1 MEEVRRSLAE
11 AKRINSASVLST
23 LDEVPLLRQQ
33 VTDLR
38 MQIAKNEENSMD
50 ATEVARLIEQAEA
63 HIKTKSKDMISNR
76 LSKLESSERSNEIS
90 EKKRDA
96 LQEKY
101 DEVRCC
107 LCSLVVCVGD

>member
-1 MEEVRRSLAE
+1 MVEVRRSLAE
-11 AKRINSASVLST
+11 AKRINTASILST

-33 VTDLR
+33 VTDLWA
-38 MQIAKNEENSMD
+38 QIAQNEENSMA

-63 HIKTKSKDMISNR
+63 HITTKSEDMISDC
-76 LSKLESSERSNEIS
+76 LSKLKSSERSNEIS
-90 EKKRDA
+90 EQKRDA

-107 LCSLVVCVGD
+107 LCSLIVCVGG

>member
-11 AKRINSASVLST
+11 AKRINTASVLST

-33 VTDLR
+33 VTNLR
-38 MQIAKNEENSMD
+38 AQIADNKENSMD

-63 HIKTKSKDMISNR
+63 HITVMSEDMISDC

-90 EKKRDA
+90 EQKRDA

-107 LCSLVVCVGD
+107 LCSLIVCVGG